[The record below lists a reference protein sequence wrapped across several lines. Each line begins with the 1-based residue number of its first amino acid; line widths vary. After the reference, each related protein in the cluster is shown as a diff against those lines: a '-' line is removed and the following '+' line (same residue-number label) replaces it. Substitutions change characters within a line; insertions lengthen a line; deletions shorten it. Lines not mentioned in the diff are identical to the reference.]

1 MNQPRTDDPE
11 SLVIVAHAV
20 RVRGLKGELVAELLT
35 DFPSRF
41 ADISSL
47 IAVSPHGKRQPV
59 RLESSW
65 LQKDRI
71 ILKLEGVDSV
81 EAAKEF
87 VDFDFGVPEAERVE
101 LPEGHFYD
109 WELEGCTVES
119 VAGVQIGRV
128 VGVMRLSGE
137 IEMLAVEVNGQQRLV
152 PMVDSIVTEV
162 DIPGRKVRIDPPAG
176 LLDL

>member
-1 MNQPRTDDPE
+1 MKQPRTDDAE
-11 SLVIVAHAV
+11 SLVFVAHAV

-47 IAVSPHGKRQPV
+47 IAVSPQGKRQPV

-65 LQKDRI
+65 LQQDRI
-71 ILKLEGVDSV
+71 ILKLAGIDSV

-109 WELEGCTVES
+109 WELEGCIVES
-119 VAGVQIGRV
+119 VAGVEIGKV
-128 VGVMRLSGE
+128 VEIMRLSGE
-137 IEMLAVEVNGQQRLV
+137 LEMLAVEVKGRQRLV
-152 PMVDSIVTEV
+152 PMVDSIVIEV
-162 DIPGRKVRIDPPAG
+162 DLPGRKIRIDPPEG